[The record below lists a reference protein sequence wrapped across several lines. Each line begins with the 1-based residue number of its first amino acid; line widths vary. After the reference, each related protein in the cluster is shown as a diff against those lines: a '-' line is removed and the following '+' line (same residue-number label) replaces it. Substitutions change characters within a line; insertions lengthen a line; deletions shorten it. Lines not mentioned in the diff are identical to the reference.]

1 MKNIPMVK
9 AQEQFLDLLKEL
21 SDEPITLT
29 QDGKPVAVLL
39 SPDGYQRLLRQE
51 AYSQVKQVSPS
62 LKESGLAA
70 TDLYQV
76 SRDELEDHVTLSQ
89 ELPFI
94 PGKIYIRRVI
104 HEQYGGQRQGGIS
117 TPKNFPYIFL
127 FSAKK
132 GEDFGYHDGD
142 QEDGLYRY
150 FGEGVFGDM
159 QFVRGNRAIRDH
171 VKDSKKLLLFRGLP
185 GGKCEFVS
193 EMELVDYH
201 KEPAQDFSGRQRSAI
216 CFRLRYITERSW
228 AKSGRETTQFQET
241 GAEYLVKTPR
251 EAFWK
256 PVLSALVDL
265 GGSGTL
271 DQVKQ
276 LVEGKM
282 ASILNEHDYEQLP
295 QSHRL
300 RWENDVEW
308 ARFDLVAEGFIA
320 DNSARGIWE
329 VTETGRDWLAGKSG

>member
-1 MKNIPMVK
+1 MKSITVAK
-9 AQEQFLDLLKEL
+9 AQERLLDLLKEL
-21 SDEPITLT
+21 SNEPITLT
-29 QDGKPVAVLL
+29 QDGKPLAVLL
-39 SPDGYQRLLRQE
+39 SPGGYERLLR
-51 AYSQVKQVSPS
+51 AYDQVRRISQT

-70 TDLYQV
+70 ADLYEV
-76 SRDELEDHVTLSQ
+76 SRELEDSVTLRQ
-89 ELPFI
+89 DLPFI
-94 PGKIYIRRVI
+94 PGEVYIRRVI

-132 GEDFGYHDGD
+132 GEDFGYHDEE
-142 QEDGLYRY
+142 QEDGLYKY

-171 VKDSKKLLLFRGLP
+171 VGDSKKLLLFRGLP

-216 CFRLRYITERSW
+216 CFRLRYVAPRRLG
-228 AKSGRETTQFQET
+228 AETTQFQET
-241 GAEYLVKTPR
+241 EAEQLVKTPR

-282 ASILNEHDYEQLP
+282 ASILNEYDYEQLP

-320 DNSARGIWE
+320 DNSARGIWK
-329 VTETGRDWLAGKSG
+329 VTEAGRDWLAGKSG